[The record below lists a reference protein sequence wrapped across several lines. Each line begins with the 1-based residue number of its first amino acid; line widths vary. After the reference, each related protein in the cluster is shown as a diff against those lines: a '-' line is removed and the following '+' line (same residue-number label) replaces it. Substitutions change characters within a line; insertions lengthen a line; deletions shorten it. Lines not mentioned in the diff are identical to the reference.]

1 MNVREREAEGE
12 EPEPDMPNHA
22 TESEVALHS
31 PIGVA
36 PADLRVPYLTAEL
49 PGIGGTI
56 KAIPEDFVV
65 EEIPS
70 YEPSGE
76 GDHLF
81 LWVEKRGV
89 AAEELTRHIAKSL
102 DISTGDV
109 GVAGMKDRHAI
120 TRQFVSV
127 PNAVADR
134 VNAVN
139 ASDVQVLSV
148 RRHTQKLRTGHLRG
162 NRFRVLVRDVPPN
175 AEQLAAPVLDAMRR
189 HGMPNFFGE
198 QRFGRDQE
206 TVRLGVQ
213 MLRGELR
220 SPPVHWSRK
229 RFLKKLA
236 LSAAQALLFN
246 RYLTRRMADGL
257 LHTVLDGDVMFK
269 LVQKGDRSNLPERP
283 EGCFAQIGPVPF
295 LETGG
300 IFYVTDRAAEQAR
313 FDARETI
320 HAGPIFGKKTFPAH
334 AEALARE
341 SAILAES
348 DITAAQLRSFG
359 PLLSGT
365 RRRNLVYVDD
375 LAITPLPHGLE
386 FRFSLPAG
394 SYATVV
400 LSEFMKASSS
410 SQTGR

>member
-1 MNVREREAEGE
+1 MKTGEQRIEDRGSKIEDRRPVLNPQSSILDPHAE
-12 EPEPDMPNHA
+12 PP
-22 TESEVALHS
+22 L
-31 PIGVA
+31 
-36 PADLRVPYLTAEL
+36 DLSVPRLTAHL

-81 LWVEKRGV
+81 LWIEKRGV
-89 AAEELTRHIAKSL
+89 AAEELTRHIARSIG
-102 DISTGDV
+102 ISTDDV
-109 GVAGMKDRHAI
+109 GVAGMKDRHAV

-134 VNAVN
+134 VDAINSSN
-139 ASDVQVLSV
+139 VQVLSV

-162 NRFRVLVRDVPPN
+162 NRFRVLVRDVAPD
-175 AEQLAAPVLDAMRR
+175 ADQLAAPVLEALRR
-189 HGMPNFFGE
+189 QGLPNFFGE

-206 TVRLGVQ
+206 TVRLGMQV
-213 MLRGELR
+213 LRGELR
-220 SPPVHWSRK
+220 ILPVHWSRK

-246 RYLTRRMADGL
+246 RYLARRMTDGL
-257 LHTVLDGDVMFK
+257 MHTVLDGDVMFK
-269 LVQKGDRSNLPERP
+269 Q
-283 EGCFAQIGPVPF
+283 
-295 LETGG
+295 TGG
-300 IFYVTDRAAEQAR
+300 IFYVTDRAAEQIR
-313 FDARETI
+313 FDARETV

-334 AEALARE
+334 AEAIARE
-341 SAILAES
+341 SAILAETG
-348 DITAAQLRSFG
+348 ITAAHLHSFG

-386 FRFSLPAG
+386 FLFSLPAG
-394 SYATVV
+394 SYATV
-400 LSEFMKASSS
+400 LLAEFMKGRECKRGWEMGPSS
-410 SQTGR
+410 